1 MVRLQ
6 GLIFSLVYFA
16 LLFSPIFGYAQERC
30 GVVEYEKLRHSKV
43 SGLETQE
50 VFEQWMQQRI
60 NDNKLR
66 TFKVGRIEAN
76 TYTIPVVVHVIHNGE
91 AVGSGTNIPDAQII
105 SQIQVIN
112 DDYKRLNADRTNTP
126 TEFQPIAGSIDIQ
139 FVLAKQDPEGI
150 VTNGITRTI
159 GTKTA
164 WTINDNVEF
173 KALSYW
179 PAENYLNIWVIN
191 LTGTLIGFAQLPV
204 SSQLQGLEDSSNDRL
219 TDGVAIDYQAFGS
232 AADGSFNLEAAFN
245 KGRTTT
251 HEVGHFLGLR
261 HIWGDGSNC
270 DTDYID
276 DTPPQSASTA
286 SSVVCPTHPQTSCG
300 GHKMFQNYMDYT
312 ADACM
317 NIFTQGQIGRMVV
330 VLQNSPRRASLLTS
344 PGATA
349 PVMASLDLGIL
360 KIITPQVSLCS
371 SPVVPQIEVKNY
383 GTSTVTSTQIQLL
396 LNGSIIETKTFSSFA
411 LNTLQSTNVSF
422 SSLNFASSSTQQVAF
437 QIIQTNGTTDGNP
450 SNNGASIQ
458 VSVPAKVTLPI
469 NEPFNTIPS
478 GWQIKNPDGD
488 ITWANVVAPDASTSN
503 RAMYMNFFNYQIQGT
518 LDWLV
523 TPSFS
528 LTIPL
533 NAQLKF
539 DIAYAQFPGEV
550 GDVLQ
555 IYALPG
561 CNPNLSAG
569 ILLYEKS
576 GAALAT
582 ATSTK
587 NNFVPTA
594 ETQWR
599 KSEIISLSDLSASF
613 EWQLAFVSKNGYGN
627 NLYVDNAIV
636 SDGVINDIA
645 LSSIASPG
653 LVHCQSNPV
662 IQFNVKNFSTAP
674 ITSFQ
679 AQRTLNGGSVVSQ
692 TFSNIQINVG
702 EEKIFILNAVALNK
716 GINQITLTVVNPNGF
731 SDSTPA
737 NNTITFNTYVDQST
751 DRAPLRLTFDKAEEI
766 AWLLATPYNAQDWLP
781 VTTNKNQ
788 SVTYKAYT
796 NTNLGEESWL
806 ASPVLDL
813 SNYNSHSLLFDVS
826 YAQNIPADDRLKIL
840 ASKDCGIT
848 YETVLLD
855 RAGSEL
861 SAKTSTSSWA
871 PTTDNDWKR
880 EYVDLTPLSGKKNVR
895 LAFVVTNQ
903 HGNNIYLDNL
913 EIFAG
918 QDSQPPATPIT
929 YQFYYS
935 SRVSYSDLALTFNLP
950 KKTDVRLQIYSMM
963 GQIIADNLLTETL
976 NQTYYFD
983 LSGQSAGLYIFRL
996 QIDDQL
1002 SSTKVY
1008 IGH

>member
-1 MVRLQ
+1 MVRLH
-6 GLIFSLVYFA
+6 GLIFSLVCFA
-16 LLFSPIFGYAQERC
+16 FLFSPIFGYAQERC
-30 GVVEYEKLRHSKV
+30 GLVEYEKLRHSKI

-50 VFEQWMQQRI
+50 QFEQWMNKRI
-60 NDNKLR
+60 SDNKLR
-66 TFKVGRIEAN
+66 TLSLGRIETN
-76 TYTIPVVVHVIHNGE
+76 TYAIPVVVHVIHNGE

-126 TEFQPIAGSIDIQ
+126 IEFQGVAGSIDIQ
-139 FVLAKQDPEGI
+139 FVLAKQDPEGL

-159 GTKTA
+159 GTKTS
-164 WTINDNVEF
+164 WTINDNIEF

-191 LTGTLIGFAQLPV
+191 LTGTFIGFAQLPV

-232 AADGSFNLEAAFN
+232 SADGSFNLEAAFN

-270 DTDYID
+270 DTDYVD
-276 DTPPQSASTA
+276 DTPPQSSSTT

-312 ADACM
+312 ADGCM

-330 VLQNSPRRASLLTS
+330 ILQSSPRRTSLLTS
-344 PGATA
+344 PGSTD
-349 PVMASLDLGIL
+349 PVMAAIDLGIL
-360 KIITPQVSLCS
+360 KIVTPQTSLCS
-371 SPVVPQIEVKNY
+371 SPFAPQIEVKNY
-383 GTSTVTSTQIQLL
+383 GTTSITSTRIQLL
-396 LNGSIIETKTFSSFA
+396 LNGNIVEIKTFSPLA

-422 SSLNFASSSTQQVAF
+422 NSLNFAASSTQQVAF

-450 SNNGASIQ
+450 SNNSASVQ
-458 VSVPAKVTLPI
+458 VTVPAGVTLPI
-469 NEPFNTIPS
+469 NEPFNALPS

-488 ITWANVVAPDASTSN
+488 ITWANVVAPDASASN
-503 RAMYMNFFNYQIQGT
+503 RAMYMNFFNYQNQGT

-528 LTIPL
+528 LSIPL
-533 NAQLKF
+533 NAQFKF
-539 DIAYAQFPGEV
+539 DVAYAQFPGEV

-555 IYALPG
+555 VYALPG
-561 CNPNLSAG
+561 CSPNLSEG

-576 GAALAT
+576 GTALAT
-582 ATSTK
+582 TTSTK
-587 NNFVPTA
+587 NSFVPTA
-594 ETQWR
+594 DAQWR
-599 KSEIISLSDLSASF
+599 KSEVISLADLSASF
-613 EWQLAFVSKNGYGN
+613 TWQLAFVSKNGYGN
-627 NLYVDNAIV
+627 NLYVDNAVI

-645 LSSIASPG
+645 LSSIVSPS
-653 LVHCQSNPV
+653 LVHCDSYPV

-679 AQRTLNGGSVVSQ
+679 AQRILNGGSMVSQ
-692 TFSNIQINVG
+692 SFSNILINVG
-702 EEKIFILNAVALNK
+702 EEKTFNLTAVALNI
-716 GINQITLTVVNPNGF
+716 GLNQITLTVVNPNGF

-737 NNTITFNTYVDQST
+737 NNTIAFKTYVDQSF
-751 DRAPLRLTFDKAEEI
+751 DRAPLRMTFDKAEEI
-766 AWLLATPYNAQDWLP
+766 PWVLATPLNAMDWVP
-781 VTTNKNQ
+781 VVTNKNQ
-788 SVTYKAYT
+788 SITYKAYT

-813 SNYNSHSLLFDVS
+813 SNYASHSLLFDVS

-840 ASKDCGIT
+840 ASNDCGLT
-848 YETVLLD
+848 YTTVLLD
-855 RAGSEL
+855 KAGSEFSVMN
-861 SAKTSTSSWA
+861 SASSWA
-871 PTTDNDWKR
+871 PTTNNDWKS
-880 EYVDLTPLSGKKNVR
+880 EYVDLTPLAGKTKVR

-918 QDSQPPATPIT
+918 HDSQPPVTAIS

-935 SRVSYSDLALTFNLP
+935 SRVPDSDLALTFNLP

-963 GQIIADNLLTETL
+963 GQIIADNLLAETL